1 MNGEKGK
8 VQSFNAA
15 TGRYAVQIYSGGP
28 PFTRTRT
35 RINTHPNSTE
45 VSVTARQRRAAVHA
59 QGGEH
64 KEALKNHYSC
74 GTPGAFVLCHNLT
87 VLTVG
92 NK

>member
-35 RINTHPNSTE
+35 RINTHQIAQKLVLQPDNGGPPFMLK
-45 VSVTARQRRAAVHA
+45 AA
-59 QGGEH
+59 
-64 KEALKNHYSC
+64 
-74 GTPGAFVLCHNLT
+74 NLQK
-87 VLTVG
+87 L
-92 NK
+92 